1 MIGEAVPEQVLV
13 PKAQPQLI
21 GKKQASLRIGIP
33 RERFPQ
39 EYRVALDPQAVKL
52 LTLNGHEVFIEHNAG
67 WGAHYSDL
75 DYSNAGAQIVYQ
87 PEELYK
93 KAQIIIK
100 IVPPTKEEL
109 HYLQPEQVLF
119 SAIHLGS
126 LTREFIEI
134 LLQKRIIGFG
144 YEFFTSEDG
153 SLPILQLMSEIAGV
167 TAVHIGSELLTTTMG
182 GVGLLLGSVT
192 GVPPAKVLIL
202 GAGTV
207 GYHACKTAVA
217 MGAQVNIIDEQIYKL
232 KRLENLLG
240 NMIHTAISRPDYIE
254 AFVKEADLVIG
265 AAYKKG
271 FRPPLLVT
279 EEMVQRMKEGSV
291 IVDVSIDQGGCIAT
305 SRPTTHREPTYIK
318 YGVVHY
324 CVPNIPS
331 RVPRTASA
339 ALSNLLGPLLLK
351 IGDYGGMKAAI
362 AMDPYIRSAIYT
374 YQRHVT
380 KEIVAQLV
388 SMECL
393 DINLLLAG
401 FRTY

>member
-1 MIGEAVPEQVLV
+1 MIGEAIPEHSIV

-21 GKKQASLRIGIP
+21 GKKRFSLRIGIP
-33 RERFPQ
+33 KERFPQ
-39 EYRVALDPQAVKL
+39 EYRVSLDPQAVRL
-52 LTLNGHEVFIEHNAG
+52 LTLNGHEVIIEHKAG
-67 WGAHYSDL
+67 LGAHYTDL
-75 DYSNAGAQIVYQ
+75 DYANAGAQIVYS

-109 HYLQPEQVLF
+109 KYLQPEQVLM
-119 SAIHLGS
+119 SAVHLGS
-126 LTREFIEI
+126 LDREFIEV
-134 LLQKRIIGFG
+134 LLEKRIIGFG
-144 YEFFTSEDG
+144 YEFYTSEDG
-153 SLPILQLMSEIAGV
+153 SLPILQMMSEIAGV
-167 TAVHIGSELLTTTMG
+167 TAVHVGSELLTTTMG
-182 GVGLLLGSVT
+182 GIGLLLGSVT

-217 MGAQVNIIDEQIYKL
+217 MGAEVNIIDEQIYKL

-254 AFVKEADLVIG
+254 EFVKQADLVIG
-265 AAYKKG
+265 AVYKKG
-271 FRPPLLVT
+271 ARPPLLVT
-279 EEMVQRMKEGSV
+279 EEMVQQMKEGSV

-305 SRPTTHREPTYIK
+305 SRPTTHKEPTYIK

-351 IGDYGGMKAAI
+351 LGDYGGIKQAI
-362 AMDPYIRSAIYT
+362 AADPAICSAIYT
-374 YQRHVT
+374 YQRHIT

-388 SMECL
+388 SMDYL
-393 DINLLLAG
+393 DINLLLPG
-401 FRTY
+401 YGRF